1 MSTMTKTFL
10 TREQEE
16 VAQAEDFVAN
26 HFAECDGSAT
36 YSRPA
41 SGSVRELFVGE
52 NMNEPYLLWMNKY
65 KEMEHLAQA
74 KETKQKMER
83 TPKEKK
89 GKGKRRK
96 KARVKKA
103 TNEAAYHTF

>member
-1 MSTMTKTFL
+1 M
-10 TREQEE
+10 
-16 VAQAEDFVAN
+16 VAN
-26 HFAECDGSAT
+26 HLAECDGSAT

-89 GKGKRRK
+89 AKGKGGK
-96 KARVKKA
+96 KDMGHKSNK
-103 TNEAAYHTF
+103 